1 MHKERLSRFKPL
13 CFRQSSL
20 IPPMTLHRQFTRMSY
35 FDLRKGVIFIFI
47 QAYLLFFF
55 LCSFLGWVM
64 EVCVKLVQHGR
75 FINRG
80 FLIGPYCPIYGVGCV
95 LMAWLLPQYAESIP
109 ATFAL
114 AMLVCGVVEYVT
126 SWAMEKLFQARWW
139 DYSTKRFQ
147 LNGRVCLQN
156 LLAFGVMG
164 VAVVKLLAPWM
175 LGLLSKLPIGLMN
188 GLCIGLSVLF
198 VADVAVSVN
207 VLGRIRSVAANVKGD
222 STEVI
227 TRAVHERLMQRG
239 LLLRRALH
247 AFPDA
252 RLYNRRLLEQLR
264 NNRRELTRRAH
275 ERNIRFRQELEQM
288 EKRLHQ

>member
-1 MHKERLSRFKPL
+1 M
-13 CFRQSSL
+13 
-20 IPPMTLHRQFTRMSY
+20 
-35 FDLRKGVIFIFI
+35 FI
-47 QAYLLFFF
+47 QQYILFFF

-95 LMAWLLPQYAESIP
+95 LMAWLLPQYAQSIP

-114 AMLVCGVVEYVT
+114 AMLLCGVVEYVT
-126 SWAMEKLFQARWW
+126 SWGMEKLFQARWW

-147 LNGRVCLQN
+147 LNGRICLQN
-156 LLAFGVMG
+156 LLAFGALG

-175 LGLLSKLPIGLMN
+175 FRLLAKIPTGLMN
-188 GLCIGLSVLF
+188 GLCIGLSALF
-198 VADVAVSVN
+198 LADLAVSVN
-207 VLGRIRSVAANVKGD
+207 VLGHIRSVAANVKGD

-227 TRAVHERLMQRG
+227 TRAVHERLMKRG

-252 RLYNRRLLEQLR
+252 RLYNRCLLTQLR
-264 NNRRELTRRAH
+264 ADRRELARRAH
-275 ERNIRFRQELEQM
+275 ERNVRFRQELEQM
-288 EKRLHQ
+288 EQRLRK